1 MKRFINILLA
11 VVLIMPEIAMASFNF
26 HSLYFGAS
34 VGIKHNGFKSGFGDN
49 LFRATQ
55 PTAQIFAGIGLL
67 PNVDLEFDLEKT
79 ISYSR
84 TSNIGPGIYFLGDAM
99 LPNTPT
105 RSIKSDSKYM
115 GMGVKLFYK
124 FNLFK
129 IENFNF
135 LIGAGIKRAKVKL
148 TSQNLYNMKT
158 FNLRD
163 NNSKNLLTLSTGVE
177 YMLNKVCGLR
187 GLVSWENTSKLQPSL
202 NQSGLN
208 YMAQFKNSISYTLG
222 LIARF

>member
-1 MKRFINILLA
+1 MKKFINTLL
-11 VVLIMPEIAMASFNF
+11 VVALIIPEIAMASLNF

-34 VGIKHNGFKSGFGDN
+34 AGIKQNGLKSGFGDN
-49 LFRATQ
+49 LFRTTQ

-67 PNVDLEFDLEKT
+67 PNLDLEFDLEKT
-79 ISYSR
+79 INYKN
-84 TSNIGPGIYFLGDAM
+84 TSNVAAGSYFLGNIA
-99 LPNTPT
+99 PPGSPT
-105 RSIKSDSKYM
+105 RSFKSDAKYISV
-115 GMGVKLFYK
+115 GVKLFYK
-124 FNLFK
+124 FNTFK

-148 TSQNLYNMKT
+148 TSQNLHNMKT
-158 FNLRD
+158 FDLRD

-177 YMLNKVCGLR
+177 YMFNKVCGLR